1 MSKNYTTVFFLET
14 VIMLY
19 LMRFCLPNNML
30 LCTLLL
36 NYCSFSPCV
45 TLLIDHC
52 GRRSRDRMVV
62 GFTTTCASSAYHH
75 YCCDFQSCLWRGVLD
90 ITL

>member
-45 TLLIDHC
+45 TLLIEFY
-52 GRRSRDRMVV
+52 RSERFLFNVNEK
-62 GFTTTCASSAYHH
+62 SNNLIY
-75 YCCDFQSCLWRGVLD
+75 WRLAL
-90 ITL
+90 TLAIFKLYREEFFLST